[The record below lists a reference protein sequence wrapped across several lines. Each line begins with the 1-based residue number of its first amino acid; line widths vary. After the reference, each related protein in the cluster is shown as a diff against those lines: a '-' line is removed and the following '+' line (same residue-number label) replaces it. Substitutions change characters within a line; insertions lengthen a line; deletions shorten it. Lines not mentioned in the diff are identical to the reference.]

1 MTPHPITRR
10 RIEIVESDAIPG
22 LDYLF
27 AFGPMVPFAAGAVA
41 AWSLSGSL
49 SALAVQAT
57 ALWGAAILLFLSG
70 VRRGLSFR
78 TEGGPTWA
86 QMATMIAFFLLGLG
100 ALACIWL
107 DAMRPALIVLLAGYA
122 LIFIL
127 DPIAAHRG
135 EAPLYFARLRRMQ
148 IPIALISLIALVLR
162 A

>member
-1 MTPHPITRR
+1 MAPAPTTR
-10 RIEIVESDAIPG
+10 RIEIVETDAIPT

-27 AFGPMVPFAAGAVA
+27 AFGPMVPFAAGAAA
-41 AWSLSGSL
+41 AWTLTGPW

-78 TEGGPTWA
+78 TAGGPTPA
-86 QMATMIAFFLLGLG
+86 QMATMMALFLLGLG
-100 ALACIWL
+100 GLACVWL
-107 DAMRPALIVLLAGYA
+107 DAVRSALIVLFAGYA

-148 IPIALISLIALVLR
+148 IPIAMVSLIVLAAR
-162 A
+162 L